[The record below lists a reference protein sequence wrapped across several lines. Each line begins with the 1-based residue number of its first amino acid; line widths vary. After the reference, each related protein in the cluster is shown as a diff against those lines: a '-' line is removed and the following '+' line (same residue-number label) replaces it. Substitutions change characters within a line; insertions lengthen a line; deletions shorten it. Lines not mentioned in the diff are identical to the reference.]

1 MVRSSILSFCLAAIA
16 SAAPLV
22 TRQTTCASGLYI
34 IVARGSYQDVGE
46 GSPGEVANMIE
57 ALVADS
63 YSVAVDYPAV
73 IIDWGDNYF
82 SSVNEGIED
91 CKAKIEDYVAVCGAS
106 SRIALLGY
114 SQVCFHS

>member
-1 MVRSSILSFCLAAIA
+1 MVLLALLSLFLAAV
-16 SAAPLV
+16 STAAPLV
-22 TRQTTCASGLYI
+22 ARQITCASGLYI

-73 IIDWGDNYF
+73 IIDLGDNYF
-82 SSVNEGIED
+82 SSVIDGIED
-91 CKAKIEDYVAVCGAS
+91 TNAKIQSYVAACGSS

-114 SQVCFHS
+114 SQVCLNS